1 MNDTQSGLIGDKEL
15 MEAFYQEA
23 HDLIAEMGKDLSSL
37 CEERDPTILHRLYRC
52 AHTIKSSSGSVG
64 YNELHKMTQ
73 ALEQIF
79 KAASEGRYE
88 INDEAISLFSASVDA
103 CRRLL
108 HEGKEAAGYKGLLE
122 RLHSLIHP

>member
-1 MNDTQSGLIGDKEL
+1 

-37 CEERDPTILHRLYRC
+37 GEERDPTIFHRLYRC

-64 YNELHKMTQ
+64 YNELHEMTQ

-88 INDEAISLFSASVDA
+88 INDDAISLFSASVDA

-108 HEGKEAAGYKGLLE
+108 HERKEATGYKGLLE
-122 RLHSLIHP
+122 RLNSLIHP